1 MGERYEF
8 EYCLDENF
16 DEKNYTV
23 TRKGDSLLVQFSAA
37 AKPAAL
43 YKIIID
49 IDAKPGYSYITLG
62 DRTIAVSTA
71 AR

>member
-8 EYCLDENF
+8 EYCLEENF
-16 DEKNYTV
+16 NENNYTV
-23 TRKGDSLLVQFSAA
+23 SWKGDTLQVQFVAT
-37 AKPAAL
+37 AKPVAL

-49 IDAKPGYSYITLG
+49 IDTKPGYSHITLG
-62 DRTIAVSTA
+62 DRTIAVTTA